1 MIKIEMNPAM
11 SDTLSST
18 IDISAWFTALFGEPV
33 TTTDTTNTIRVEL
46 MDSAVGPL
54 VVGATDE
61 GLCLVE
67 FTDPQRMDSQVTSL
81 RRLLPYNV
89 QRGAH
94 PYLKQVR
101 QELTEYFAGQRTH
114 FEVPL
119 LYPGSAF
126 QRAVWTALLEIPYG
140 ETRTYESLARQIAT
154 AEAVRAV
161 GGANGANRI
170 AIVIPCHRVVNKS
183 GKLGGYGGGLWRK
196 KALLA
201 LEQQQLTFQ
210 F

>member
-1 MIKIEMNPAM
+1 MNPTIPNT
-11 SDTLSST
+11 TLLDVES
-18 IDISAWFTALFGEPV
+18 SAWFMSLFGEPV
-33 TTTDTTNTIRVEL
+33 LTPNTVNVIRVEL
-46 MDSAVGPL
+46 MESAVGPL
-54 VVGATDE
+54 VIGATDD
-61 GLCLVE
+61 GVCLVE
-67 FTDPQRMDSQVTSL
+67 FTDPTRMESQVTSL
-81 RRLLPYNV
+81 RRLLPYEV
-89 QRGAH
+89 QHGAH
-94 PYLKQVR
+94 PYLAQVR

-119 LYPGSAF
+119 VYPGSAF
-126 QRAVWTALLEIPYG
+126 QRAVWDALLEIPYG
-140 ETRTYESLARQIAT
+140 ETRSYESLAKQIAT